1 MSFSQ
6 IVLDFFHQSKQ
17 RKERGIGIPEAIFQ
31 VFYTL
36 VFAAAEN
43 KRTIITIHFSLN
55 NDISPANLD
64 RKEAFP
70 KGYV

>member
-43 KRTIITIHFSLN
+43 KRTIITI
-55 NDISPANLD
+55 
-64 RKEAFP
+64 
-70 KGYV
+70 